1 MSIMKNAIM
10 VLSVALLA
18 ASALCGCR
26 LRDERT
32 VVISTPGIRNEACFN
47 RARSEIAKL
56 KGVSKLE
63 FNSEAGTLTVVY
75 DSMQLGLKNLEHAIC
90 DAGFD
95 ANELKAP
102 AEAVQALPAECL
114 IGK

>member
-1 MSIMKNAIM
+1 MKSLSI
-10 VLSVALLA
+10 VLSVTLLA

-32 VVISTPGIRNEACFN
+32 VVISTPGIRNEACVK
-47 RARSEIAKL
+47 RASREILKL
-56 KGVSKLE
+56 KGVDSSKLE
-63 FNSEAGTLTVVY
+63 FDTNARTVTVVY

-95 ANELKAP
+95 ANGLKASP
-102 AEAVQALPAECL
+102 EAVKALPAECL
-114 IGK
+114 LGK

>member
-1 MSIMKNAIM
+1 MKNPM
-10 VLSVALLA
+10 LVFSVVLLA
-18 ASALCGCR
+18 ASTLCGCR

-32 VVISTPGIRNEACFN
+32 VVISTPGIHNEACVN
-47 RARSEIAKL
+47 RATREIAKL
-56 KGVSKLE
+56 HGVDMAKLE
-63 FNSEAGTLTVVY
+63 FDTKARTVTVVY

-102 AEAVQALPAECL
+102 AESVKALPPECL
-114 IGK
+114 LGR